1 MSAEDITNLTYNQI
15 AVSYADRYWNSTL
28 GDTLNQFAALVKPG
42 GKIVDLGCGPGRD
55 VAIFQQRGFNALG
68 VDRSAGML
76 TEARR
81 RVGEQFV
88 CADMRHLPLAA
99 ASTDGIWMCASLL
112 HIPRVDVPAILHE
125 AQRILRL
132 QGALYISVREGI
144 GEEWSESDGGR
155 RFFTLFQADEL
166 LGFVKRAKFAIQKHS
181 VEAFGH
187 SRWINILAVRDE

>member
-15 AVSYADRYWNSTL
+15 AISYAERYWNSTL
-28 GDTLNQFAALVKPG
+28 GDTLNQFAALVQSG

-55 VAIFQQRGFNALG
+55 VAIFQQRGFNVLG

-76 TEARR
+76 SEARR

-88 CADMRHLPLAA
+88 CADMRHLPLAS
-99 ASTDGIWMCASLL
+99 ASIDGIWMCASLL
-112 HIPRVDVPAILHE
+112 HIPRVDVPGVLLE
-125 AQRILRL
+125 ARRILRL

-144 GEEWSESDGGR
+144 GEEWTESDCGR
-155 RFFTLFQADEL
+155 RFFTLFHADEL
-166 LGFVKRAKFAIQKHS
+166 LGFVKQAKVAIQKHS

-187 SRWINILAVRDE
+187 SRWINIFAIREE